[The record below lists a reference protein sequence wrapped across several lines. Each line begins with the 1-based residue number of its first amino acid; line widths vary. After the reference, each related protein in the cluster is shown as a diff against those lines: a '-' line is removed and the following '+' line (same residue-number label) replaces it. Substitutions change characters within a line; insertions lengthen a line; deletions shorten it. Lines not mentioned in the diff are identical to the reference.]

1 MTLPGGVT
9 VGEMTEG
16 AAALRSSAALVRP
29 LPRAV
34 FRLTGERPLAYLQ
47 DVLAQEVAGLGP
59 GRGALAAALSP
70 KGRVSAELRVL
81 PMLNGSIL
89 LDAEPEARAGIEERI
104 GRHAGLAGCELEA
117 VDVPVAALRGPRADE
132 VLAAAGIAVPP
143 QHEAAFVE
151 WDGFLVVRVVW
162 GVPGVDLFGEPP
174 PTNAPPATTDEL
186 DAARIEAGRPRFGP
200 DVNEDVL
207 ANETPLLEHAVAPDK
222 GCYPGQE
229 SVARIRNLG
238 GVRRTLRGLRSMG
251 VVSAGAE
258 VRTESGVAGVITS
271 AASLP
276 TGGSVAIALLR
287 ADIEPGTEVE
297 AEGVVAT
304 VTALR

>member
-1 MTLPGGVT
+1 
-9 VGEMTEG
+9 MTEG

-59 GRGALAAALSP
+59 GRGALAVALSP
-70 KGRVSAELRVL
+70 KGRISAEMRVL
-81 PMLNGSIL
+81 PMLGGSIL

-117 VDVPVAALRGPRADE
+117 VDVPVAALRGPGTDE
-132 VLAAAGIAVPP
+132 ALTAAGIPIPP
-143 QHEAAFVE
+143 QGEAAFIE
-151 WDGFLVVRVVW
+151 RDGFLVVRLAW

-174 PTNAPPATTDEL
+174 PTDAPSATPDEL
-186 DAARIEAGRPRFGP
+186 DAVRIENGRPRFGP
-200 DVNEDVL
+200 DVNEDLLV
-207 ANETPLLEHAVAPDK
+207 NETPLLEHAVAPDK

-238 GVRRTLRGLRSMG
+238 GVRRTLRGLRSLG
-251 VVSAGAE
+251 VVLSGAE
-258 VRTESGVAGVITS
+258 VRTDAGIAGVVTS
-271 AASLP
+271 AAPLVA
-276 TGGSVAIALLR
+276 GGSAAIALLR
-287 ADIEPGTEVE
+287 SDVEPGASVH
-297 AEGVVAT
+297 AGGVPAT
-304 VTALR
+304 VAALS